1 VGIKS
6 IRIKNLLS
14 FDDFFIDDI
23 KDINCIV
30 GRNNSGKT
38 NLLKLIDYFYSK
50 LDDNHVVPPD
60 LFSKYSSIGSITI
73 SFDTTRIKH
82 VVSSKKNRSDYQKYI
97 YKSLFKSE
105 HLDSIQYIA
114 RKSSS
119 KSKSYCYSITITIN
133 KSGATYWS
141 DKDPNVRQ
149 IIQRIFPF
157 YSVDTRRLDLYDWSK
172 LWSVVSELK
181 FLHTK
186 NLDKDKHIDYI
197 NSKISPKSDSYKDYV
212 EKISD
217 ITKTSPY
224 DYQELI
230 LNYIK
235 VGLDG
240 HTFNV
245 DGNHLDSQ
253 SDGTNSHKYLE
264 LFLSLMIA
272 LTRRE
277 YIHPTVYVDEP
288 EIGLHPKRNEELI
301 QNLFSLYNSYKNR
314 GENRKSGQY
323 MTPNPTIL
331 FSTHSPNIVKMV
343 IKLFNEGDEHKI
355 IQLTKKN
362 ESTTVKTINSHYSD
376 KRFLNV
382 FSDNEARLFFSEYI
396 LFVEGETEL
405 EIFGNLNLHNKF
417 ELLRKIDVYRTNE
430 VMLKAINPTNSN
442 LSIPYLILYD
452 ADKMISVNPEDGAIT
467 FLAKEVNL
475 FDIKDKLK
483 FTTWGSE
490 SHKAKKSLI
499 GLLEQSGKEKD
510 LLESKAEF
518 KQFKLKDFIKRT
530 NKITITHSQR
540 YVTSTT
546 IEGSLINEQ
555 SLNLF
560 ILWIL
565 SEFRGNTFIGGKG
578 DCTKRAKGLF
588 NAFIKNNN
596 AKSAYLGMHAQPKY
610 EGVLSKELIQFSKKI
625 KGIYIKIIIKEIIK
639 EMKIKKYTHKDLVI
653 IFRLIFEGKTDTL
666 ISCSNQNYS
675 HLSQDIRDSVNIFKD
690 QYLKNFPCNFSKTGG
705 WVTSFLNF
713 SITYMDS
720 HEKKENGKRFL
731 SQFKYYFPELYDIVE
746 HVSTSIE

>member
-14 FDDFFIDDI
+14 FDDFFIEDI

-38 NLLKLIDYFYSK
+38 NLLKLIDYFYIK
-50 LDDNHVVPPD
+50 LNDEQVVSPE
-60 LFSKYSSIGSITI
+60 LFSKYSSTGHITLT
-73 SFDTTRIKH
+73 FDTTRIKH

-97 YKSLFKSE
+97 YKSLFRSDHKDP
-105 HLDSIQYIA
+105 LYITRINQIKKDSYD
-114 RKSSS
+114 
-119 KSKSYCYSITITIN
+119 YTITLTIN

-141 DKDPNVRQ
+141 DTDVNVRK
-149 IIQRIFPF
+149 IIKRVFPF
-157 YSVDTRRLDLYDWSK
+157 YSVDTRRLDLYNWSK
-172 LWSVVSELK
+172 LWSIVSELK
-181 FLHTK
+181 FVHTSSL
-186 NLDKDKHIDYI
+186 NKDEHIEYI
-197 NSKISPKSDSYKDYV
+197 NSKISPESDSYKDYV
-212 EKISD
+212 EKISA

-224 DYQELI
+224 NYQELI

-240 HTFNV
+240 HTFNI
-245 DGNHLDSQ
+245 DGNQLDSQ

-301 QNLFSLYNSYKNR
+301 QNLFNVYNSYKNR
-314 GENRKSGQY
+314 GSERELGKY
-323 MTPNPTIL
+323 LTPNPTIL

-343 IKLFNEGDEHKI
+343 IKLFSGRDEHKI
-355 IQLTKKN
+355 IQLTKKKDA
-362 ESTTVKTINSHYSD
+362 TTVKTINSHYSD

-405 EIFGNLNLHNKF
+405 EIFGNLLLNDKF
-417 ELLRKIDVYRTNE
+417 KFLRNIDVYRTNE

-452 ADKMISVNPEDGAIT
+452 ADKMISVSPNNGAIT
-467 FLAKEVNL
+467 FLVKEVNL
-475 FDIKDKLK
+475 FDIRNRLK
-483 FTTWGSE
+483 FPIWGSE
-490 SHKAKKSLI
+490 NYKSKKSLT
-499 GLLEQSGKEKD
+499 GLLEQHERKKD
-510 LLESKAEF
+510 LLDSKVGF
-518 KQFKLKDFIKRT
+518 KKFRYQDFIKRVNT
-530 NKITITHSQR
+530 LTVAHSRR

-546 IEGSLINEQ
+546 IEGSIINEK
-555 SLNLF
+555 SLHLF
-560 ILWIL
+560 VLWIV
-565 SEFRGNTFIGGKG
+565 SEFKNNTFIGGKG
-578 DCTKRAKGLF
+578 DASKRTNGLLRAF
-588 NAFIKNNN
+588 NSNSNV
-596 AKSAYLGMHAQPKY
+596 KSAYLGLFAQPRY
-610 EGVLSKELIQFSKKI
+610 IGDLSIRLIQFSKKI
-625 KGIYIKIIIKEIIK
+625 KRMYIKTIIVEIKA
-639 EMKIKKYTHKDLVI
+639 KKYATKELVT

-666 ISCSNQNYS
+666 ISCANKNYDQ
-675 HLSQDIRDSVNIFKD
+675 LSKELRDSVDIFKN
-690 QYLKNFPCNFSKTGG
+690 QYMKNFPCSCAKTGG

-713 SITYMDS
+713 SFKYM
-720 HEKKENGKRFL
+720 ERKELTLDGENFT
-731 SQFKYYFPELYDIVE
+731 SQFKYYFPEVYDIVE

>member
-14 FDDFFIDDI
+14 FDDFFIEDI

-38 NLLKLIDYFYSK
+38 NLLKLIDYFYIK
-50 LDDNHVVPPD
+50 LNDEQVVSPE
-60 LFSKYSSIGSITI
+60 LFSNYSSIGQITLT
-73 SFDTTRIKH
+73 FDTTRVKH

-97 YKSLFKSE
+97 YKSLFKSD
-105 HLDSIQYIA
+105 HLDSLGYMV
-114 RKSSS
+114 RKSRI
-119 KSKSYCYSITITIN
+119 KKDCYDYSITLTVN

-141 DKDPNVRQ
+141 DTDPNVRK
-149 IIQRIFPF
+149 IIKRIFPF

-172 LWSVVSELK
+172 LWSIVSELK
-181 FLHTK
+181 FLHTT
-186 NLDKDKHIDYI
+186 NLNKDEHIEYI
-197 NSKISPKSDSYKDYV
+197 NSKISSKSDSYKDYV
-212 EKISD
+212 EKISS

-224 DYQELI
+224 DYPELI

-245 DGNHLDSQ
+245 DGNQLDSQ

-301 QNLFSLYNSYKNR
+301 QNLFNIYDSYKNR
-314 GENRKSGQY
+314 TNKSELGKY
-323 MTPNPTIL
+323 LTPNPTIL

-343 IKLFNEGDEHKI
+343 IKLFSGTDEHKI
-355 IQLTKKN
+355 IQFTKRN
-362 ESTTVKTINSHYSD
+362 DSTSVKTINSHYSD

-405 EIFGNLNLHNKF
+405 EIFGNLKLNERFKF
-417 ELLRKIDVYRTNE
+417 LRNIDVYRTNE
-430 VMLKAINPTNSN
+430 VMLKAINPTNSK

-452 ADKMISVNPEDGAIT
+452 ADKMISISPNDGAIT

-475 FDIKDKLK
+475 FDIRDSLR
-483 FTTWGSE
+483 FPIWGSINY
-490 SHKAKKSLI
+490 KSKNSLNW
-499 GLLEQSGKEKD
+499 LLERHEKKQD
-510 LLESKAEF
+510 LLNSNARF
-518 KQFKLKDFIKRT
+518 KSFKYQDFIKRI
-530 NKITITHSQR
+530 NKLTVRHSR
-540 YVTSTT
+540 KYVTSTT
-546 IEGSLINEQ
+546 IEGSIINEK

-560 ILWIL
+560 IMWIV
-565 SEFRGNTFIGGKG
+565 SEFRNNTFIGGKG
-578 DCTKRAKGLF
+578 DSEKRTNGLLKAF
-588 NAFIKNNN
+588 NKNNN
-596 AKSAYLGMHAQPKY
+596 VKSAYLGVFGQPRYYGKLPNTL
-610 EGVLSKELIQFSKKI
+610 VRFSKRIKRLYIRTIIEEI
-625 KGIYIKIIIKEIIK
+625 KGDRYSSE
-639 EMKIKKYTHKDLVI
+639 DLVI

-666 ISCSNQNYS
+666 ISCSNKRYDQ
-675 HLSQDIRDSVNIFKD
+675 LSKTLRGSVDKFTD
-690 QYLKNFPCNFSKTGG
+690 TYMKNFPCSFSKTGG

-713 SITYMDS
+713 SFKYIEREELK
-720 HEKKENGKRFL
+720 HEGKTFS
-731 SQFKYYFPELYDIVE
+731 SQFRYYFPEVYDIVE
-746 HVSTSIE
+746 HVSKSIE